1 MKGERSKD
9 VAVYRKA
16 MANFYQERIRSL
28 EATKRGIEMKWG
40 SDKQRNP
47 FNHEWI
53 RLGAQIETLRGV
65 TDDLY
70 FQLAR

>member
-1 MKGERSKD
+1 MAKDERSKD
-9 VAVYRKA
+9 VAVYREA

-28 EATKRGIEMKWG
+28 EATKRGIEK
-40 SDKQRNP
+40 RND
-47 FNHEWI
+47 EWI
-53 RLGAQIETLRGV
+53 RVTAQIDTLRGV